1 LGGHLI
7 SLGSP
12 NPLLGVLALNVRKD
26 RVQRSSEKFAC
37 LLDARSCGIATAIL
51 DKRKCR
57 GLVFSLARTRELV
70 FSLARTRKIVFLAR
84 TRELVFSLAR
94 TRKIVFPFDQVA
106 HLLLGRAGSPCGPI
120 VAGSSLPLPV
130 SLGDALAEDE
140 AKALAK
146 GSSFSLVSLIGNV
159 LCSRGS
165 RLATVLHRL

>member
-1 LGGHLI
+1 MGGHLI

-26 RVQRSSEKFAC
+26 RVQRSSKKFAC
-37 LLDARSCGIATAIL
+37 LLDARTCGIATAIL

-57 GLVFSLARTRELV
+57 GLR
-70 FSLARTRKIVFLAR
+70 
-84 TRELVFSLAR
+84 
-94 TRKIVFPFDQVA
+94 
-106 HLLLGRAGSPCGPI
+106 SPCGPI
-120 VAGSSLPLPV
+120 VVGSSLPLPV

-146 GSSFSLVSLIGNV
+146 GSSFPLVSLIGNV

-165 RLATVLHRL
+165 RLSTVLRRL